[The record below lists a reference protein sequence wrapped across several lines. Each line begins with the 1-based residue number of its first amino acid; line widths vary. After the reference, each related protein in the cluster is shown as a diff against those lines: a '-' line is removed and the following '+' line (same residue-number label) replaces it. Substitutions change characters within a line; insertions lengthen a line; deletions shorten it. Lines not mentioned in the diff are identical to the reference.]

1 VATEAVAVALWASTA
16 EHATTLL
23 EQGRTQIFSQQLD
36 TRTDLEELR
45 RVAAPLAERLEA
57 VRGQLAETGRQ

>member
-1 VATEAVAVALWASTA
+1 
-16 EHATTLL
+16 LL